1 MPAERYVLGV
11 DVGGTFT
18 DFALVRLSDGRAWFL
33 KTPSTPD
40 DPSRA
45 IAAGIP
51 ELLDGAAAG
60 AEDVRYF
67 GHGTTVATNALIT
80 DDTAVTGLITTEG
93 FRDILEIRRQRQ
105 PHNYD
110 IRIPKPPP
118 LVPRHLRREIR
129 ERTYLLG
136 PPDTP
141 PDLGPLGG
149 ILDDFRG
156 EGVEAVAISFLHSY
170 HNPAHEAA
178 VAAAV
183 RERLPGAFVCASHEV
198 VAEFREFERTTTT
211 VLNASLGPVVS
222 RYLERLGER
231 TRAMRIVAPKILQSH
246 GGVASLE
253 EAGAMAGRCLMSGPA
268 AGVTG
273 AAFLAGRAEY
283 PDVITFD
290 VGGTSTDVCLIENHR
305 PLVARERELRGHP
318 VRFPMVDVHSVGAGG
333 GSIAR
338 VDSGGFVHV
347 GPRSAGAS
355 PGPACYG
362 LGGTEPTVTDAN
374 VVLGRLSADTLLGGR
389 MTLRP
394 DLAHRAIADR
404 VAAPM
409 GLGVEEAA
417 QAVLTILNE
426 NLVQAIRVISVER
439 GFDPRHF
446 TLVAFGGAG
455 PLLASALARELAM
468 ARVMVPAGP
477 GLLCA
482 IGLLVADV
490 RSDFSLTRVASLDD
504 LGATGIN
511 TTFAEVGRRALEWFD
526 REGVAPGERTL
537 RRAIDMRYVG
547 QSHEITVAVQE
558 RAFSEPDLATLVAA
572 FRGEHERVYGYAPD
586 APVQLVTFRVTALAR
601 VTAPPVAGA
610 GGGGGDLGDAQR
622 ATRPEHFAELGSFA
636 KHPVHDQ
643 DLRAAQRATRLVHF
657 AELGGFVECPIYD
670 RERIP
675 PGAELEGPA
684 ILEQMDSTTVVLPGQ
699 VARGDE
705 RGNLNLAFRPP
716 RQGAKSTGAA
726 PA

>member
-1 MPAERYVLGV
+1 MASEHYVLGV

-18 DFALVRLSDGRAWFL
+18 DFALVRLADGMTCFL

-51 ELLDGAAAG
+51 ELLGEANAGAAQ
-60 AEDVRYF
+60 VRYF

-110 IRIPKPPP
+110 IRMPKPAP
-118 LVPRHLRREIR
+118 LVPRHLRREVE

-136 PPDTP
+136 PSDVP
-141 PDLGPLGG
+141 PDLDALDE
-149 ILDDFRG
+149 ILDDFRA
-156 EGVEAVAISFLHSY
+156 EGVEAVAICFLHSY

-183 RERLPGAFVCASHEV
+183 RDRFASAFTCASHEV
-198 VAEFREFERTTTT
+198 VAEFREYERTTTT

-231 TRAMRIVAPKILQSH
+231 ARGMGLAPPMILQSH
-246 GGVASLE
+246 GGVASLR

-273 AAFLAGRAEY
+273 AGFLAGKAGSA
-283 PDVITFD
+283 DVITFD
-290 VGGTSTDVCLIENHR
+290 VGGTSTDVCLIEGNR
-305 PLVARERELRGHP
+305 PLIAKEREVRGHP

-338 VDSGGFVHV
+338 VDPGGFVHV
-347 GPRSAGAS
+347 GPRSAGAN
-355 PGPACYG
+355 PGPACYDR
-362 LGGTEPTVTDAN
+362 GGTEPTVTDAN
-374 VVLGRLSADTLLGGR
+374 VVLGRLCADTLLGGR
-389 MTLRP
+389 MTIRRE
-394 DLAHRAIADR
+394 LAHRAIADK

-426 NLVQAIRVISVER
+426 NLIQAIRVISVER

-455 PLLASALARELAM
+455 PLLASALARELGM
-468 ARVMVPAGP
+468 TRIMVPPGP

-482 IGLLVADV
+482 LGLLVADV
-490 RSDFSLTRVASLDD
+490 RSDFSLTRIASLE
-504 LGATGIN
+504 ATGCAGIN
-511 TTFAEVGRRALEWFD
+511 AAFAEVEHGARGWFD
-526 REGVAPGERTL
+526 REGVEPDRRTV

-547 QSHEITVAVQE
+547 QSHEITVAVQDRE
-558 RAFSEPDLATLVAA
+558 FAEPDLAALVAA
-572 FRGEHERVYGYAPD
+572 FRVEHERVYGYAPE
-586 APVQLVTFRVTALAR
+586 APVQVVTFRITALAK
-601 VTAPPVAGA
+601 VTAPPVASA
-610 GGGGGDLGDAQR
+610 GRAHGELRTAFR
-622 ATRPEHFAELGSFA
+622 ATRQVYFP
-636 KHPVHDQ
+636 
-643 DLRAAQRATRLVHF
+643 
-657 AELGGFVECPIYD
+657 ELGGFVDCPIYD
-670 RERIP
+670 RELIP
-675 PGAELEGPA
+675 HGAGLEGPA

-699 VARGDE
+699 LARNDAE
-705 RGNLNLAFRPP
+705 GNVILTF
-716 RQGAKSTGAA
+716 Q
-726 PA
+726 

>member
-1 MPAERYVLGV
+1 MHCEPRPCEMPAGNRTVPAERYVLGV

-18 DFALVRLSDGRAWFL
+18 DFALVRLSDGNTWFL

-51 ELLDGAAAG
+51 ELLGQAAAG

-80 DDTAVTGLITTEG
+80 DDTAVTGLIATEG

-118 LVPRHLRREIR
+118 LVPRHLRREIE
-129 ERTYLLG
+129 ERTYLFG
-136 PPDTP
+136 PSDVP
-141 PDLGPLGG
+141 PDLGALDG

-183 RERLPGAFVCASHEV
+183 RESLPDAFVCASHEV

-231 TRAMRIVAPKILQSH
+231 ARAMGIVTPKILQSH
-246 GGVASLE
+246 GGVASLR

-273 AAFLAGRAEY
+273 AGFLAGRAEC
-283 PDVITFD
+283 PDIITFD
-290 VGGTSTDVCLIENHR
+290 VGGTSTDVCLVENNR
-305 PLVARERELRGHP
+305 PLVAKEREVRGHP

-338 VDSGGFVHV
+338 VDTGGFVHV
-347 GPRSAGAS
+347 GPRSAGAN

-374 VVLGRLSADTLLGGR
+374 VVLGRLCADTLLGGR

-394 DLAHRAIADR
+394 DLAHRAIADK

-426 NLVQAIRVISVER
+426 NLIQAIRVISVEK

-455 PLLASALARELAM
+455 PLLASALARELTM
-468 ARVMVPAGP
+468 ARVMVPPGP

-482 IGLLVADV
+482 LGLLVADV
-490 RSDFSLTRVASLDD
+490 RSDFSLTRLAQLND
-504 LGATGIN
+504 LGCAGIN
-511 TTFAEVGRRALEWFD
+511 ATFAEVERRALEWFD
-526 REGVAPGERTL
+526 REGVEPDERTVH
-537 RRAIDMRYVG
+537 RAIDMRYVG
-547 QSHEITVAVQE
+547 QSHEITVAVQGRE
-558 RAFSEPDLATLVAA
+558 FSDPDLATLTTA
-572 FRGEHERVYGYAPD
+572 FRQEHERVYGYAPD

-610 GGGGGDLGDAQR
+610 GGGGARG
-622 ATRPEHFAELGSFA
+622 
-636 KHPVHDQ
+636 
-643 DLRAAQRATRLVHF
+643 DLRAAHRTNRQVHF

-670 RERIP
+670 RELIP
-675 PGAELEGPA
+675 SGADLEGPA

-699 VARGDE
+699 VARSDE
-705 RGNLNLAFRPP
+705 QGNLNLAFLAP
-716 RQGAKSTGAA
+716 RHGAEGGGVALA
-726 PA
+726 

>member
-1 MPAERYVLGV
+1 MPAERYALGV

-18 DFALVRLSDGRAWFL
+18 DFALVRLSDGHAWYL

-51 ELLDGAAAG
+51 ELLGRAAAG
-60 AEDVRYF
+60 ADDIRYF

-80 DDTAVTGLITTEG
+80 DDTAVTGLIATEG

-118 LVPRHLRREIR
+118 LVPRHLRREVR
-129 ERTYLLG
+129 ERTHLFG
-136 PPDTP
+136 PSDVP
-141 PDLGPLGG
+141 PDLGPLDG

-156 EGVEAVAISFLHSY
+156 EGVEAVAICFLHSY

-183 RERLPGAFVCASHEV
+183 RERFPDAFVCASHEV

-231 TRAMRIVAPKILQSH
+231 TRAMGIVTPRILQSH
-246 GGVASLE
+246 GGVASLK

-273 AAFLAGRAEY
+273 AGFLAGRAEC

-290 VGGTSTDVCLIENHR
+290 VGGTSTDVCLVENNR
-305 PLVARERELRGHP
+305 PLVAREREVRGHP

-338 VDSGGFVHV
+338 VDAGGFVHV

-389 MTLRP
+389 MTLHP
-394 DLAHRAIADR
+394 ELAHRAIADR

-426 NLVQAIRVISVER
+426 NLVQAIRVISVEK

-455 PLLASALARELAM
+455 PLLASALARELGM
-468 ARVMVPAGP
+468 TRVMVPPGP

-482 IGLLVADV
+482 LGLLVADV
-490 RSDFSLTRVASLDD
+490 RSDFSLTRLAGLEEAGPS
-504 LGATGIN
+504 GIN
-511 TTFAEVGRRALEWFD
+511 ATFAEVERRALEWFD
-526 REGVAPGERTL
+526 REGVEAGERTL

-558 RAFSEPDLATLVAA
+558 QAFSDPDLATLVTS
-572 FRGEHERVYGYAPD
+572 FRQEHERVYGYAPD

-601 VTAPPVAGA
+601 VTAPPVAEVGGA
-610 GGGGGDLGDAQR
+610 GGDLHA
-622 ATRPEHFAELGSFA
+622 A
-636 KHPVHDQ
+636 
-643 DLRAAQRATRLVHF
+643 LRANRQVHF

-670 RERIP
+670 REGIP
-675 PGAELEGPA
+675 PGAELDGPA

-699 VARGDE
+699 VARSDE
-705 RGNLNLAFRPP
+705 QGNLSLAFRSLPN
-716 RQGAKSTGAA
+716 GASDGGAV

>member
-1 MPAERYVLGV
+1 MTPERYVLGV

-18 DFALVRLSDGRAWFL
+18 DFALVRLSDGKAWFL

-45 IAAGIP
+45 MAAGIP
-51 ELLDGAAAG
+51 ELLELANAGAA
-60 AEDVRYF
+60 DVRYF

-93 FRDILEIRRQRQ
+93 FRDVLEIRRQRQ

-110 IRIPKPPP
+110 IRMPKPPP
-118 LVPRHLRREIR
+118 LVARHLRREIE

-136 PPDTP
+136 PSDVP
-141 PDLGPLGG
+141 PDLGALGG
-149 ILDDFRG
+149 ILDDFLG

-183 RERLPGAFVCASHEV
+183 REGLPGVFTCASHEV
-198 VAEFREFERTTTT
+198 VAEFREYERTTTT

-231 TRAMRIVAPKILQSH
+231 ARAMGIVTPKILQSH
-246 GGVASLE
+246 GGVASLR

-273 AAFLAGRAEY
+273 AGFLAGRAEC

-290 VGGTSTDVCLIENHR
+290 VGGTSTDVCLVENNR
-305 PLVARERELRGHP
+305 PLVAREREVKGHP
-318 VRFPMVDVHSVGAGG
+318 IRFPMVDVHSVGAGG

-338 VDSGGFVHV
+338 VDAGGFVHV

-362 LGGTEPTVTDAN
+362 LGGADPTVTDAN
-374 VVLGRLSADTLLGGR
+374 VVLGRLCPDTLLGGR

-394 DLAHRAIADR
+394 DLAHRAIADK

-417 QAVLTILNE
+417 EAVLTILNE
-426 NLVQAIRVISVER
+426 NLVQAIRVISVEK
-439 GFDPRHF
+439 GFDPRQF

-455 PLLASALARELAM
+455 PLLASVLARELGM
-468 ARVMVPAGP
+468 ARVMVPPGP

-482 IGLLVADV
+482 LGLLVADV
-490 RSDFSLTRVASLDD
+490 RSDFSLTRIAGLEEM
-504 LGATGIN
+504 GAPGIN
-511 TTFAEVGRRALEWFD
+511 ATFAEVERQALDWFD
-526 REGVAPGERTL
+526 REGVEPGERTV

-547 QSHEITVAVQE
+547 QSHEITVAVE
-558 RAFSEPDLATLVAA
+558 ARAFSDPDLATLRAA
-572 FRGEHERVYGYAPD
+572 FREEHERVYGYAPD

-601 VTAPPVAGA
+601 VTAPPVAGTGA
-610 GGGGGDLGDAQR
+610 AHG
-622 ATRPEHFAELGSFA
+622 
-636 KHPVHDQ
+636 
-643 DLRAAQRATRLVHF
+643 DLRAARRAPRPVHF
-657 AELGGFVECPIYD
+657 SELGGFVECPVYD

-675 PGAELEGPA
+675 HGADIEGPA

-705 RGNLNLAFRPP
+705 RGNLNLSFVSSRHDGGDG
-716 RQGAKSTGAA
+716 GAGLE
-726 PA
+726 

>member
-1 MPAERYVLGV
+1 MAAERYVLGV

-18 DFALVRLSDGRAWFL
+18 DFALVRLSDGNAWFL

-45 IAAGIP
+45 IAAGVP
-51 ELLDGAAAG
+51 ELLGRAAAG
-60 AEDVRYF
+60 AGDIRYF

-80 DDTAVTGLITTEG
+80 GDTATTGLIATEG

-118 LVPRHLRREIR
+118 LVPRHLRREVR
-129 ERTYLLG
+129 ERTYLFG
-136 PPDTP
+136 PPDVP
-141 PDLGPLGG
+141 PDLDALAG

-183 RERLPGAFVCASHEV
+183 REGFPDAFVCASHEV
-198 VAEFREFERTTTT
+198 VAEFREFERTATT

-231 TRAMRIVAPKILQSH
+231 TRAMGIVTPRILQSH
-246 GGVASLE
+246 GGVASLR
-253 EAGAMAGRCLMSGPA
+253 EAGAMAGRCLLSGPA

-273 AAFLAGRAEY
+273 AGHLAGRVEC
-283 PDVITFD
+283 PDIITFD
-290 VGGTSTDVCLIENHR
+290 VGGTSTDVCLVENHR
-305 PLVARERELRGHP
+305 PLAAREREVNGHP
-318 VRFPMVDVHSVGAGG
+318 LRFPMVDVHSVGAGG

-338 VDSGGFVHV
+338 VDAGGFVHV
-347 GPRSAGAS
+347 GPRSAGAN
-355 PGPACYG
+355 PGPSCYD

-374 VVLGRLSADTLLGGR
+374 VVLGRLSPDTLLGGR
-389 MTLRP
+389 MRLRP

-409 GLGVEEAA
+409 GLAVEDAA

-426 NLVQAIRVISVER
+426 NLVQAIRVISVEK

-455 PLLASALARELAM
+455 PLLASALARELGM
-468 ARVMVPAGP
+468 TRIMVPPGP

-482 IGLLVADV
+482 LGLLVADV
-490 RSDFSLTRVASLDD
+490 RSDFSLTRIAGLDD
-504 LGATGIN
+504 LGSAGIN
-511 TTFAEVGRRALEWFD
+511 ATFAAVGQRALEWLD
-526 REGVAPGERTL
+526 REGVEPGERTL

-558 RAFSEPDLATLVAA
+558 GEFSDPDLSTLTIA
-572 FRGEHERVYGYAPD
+572 FREEHERVYGYAPE

-601 VTAPPVAGA
+601 VTAPPAARTSGA
-610 GGGGGDLGDAQR
+610 RDGLCAAYR
-622 ATRPEHFAELGSFA
+622 ATR
-636 KHPVHDQ
+636 
-643 DLRAAQRATRLVHF
+643 RVHF
-657 AELGGFVECPIYD
+657 ADLGGFVECPIYD

-675 PGAELEGPA
+675 PGADLEGPA

-699 VARGDE
+699 IARGDGQ
-705 RGNLNLAFRPP
+705 GNLNLEFRAP
-716 RQGAKSTGAA
+716 RHEASDGDSG